1 MQDGRWKLATSIDC
15 TVSIIVKKEKIKP
28 LILMAFTSFLLVYPH
43 IVNSQSL
50 RDFFSNSTELSRD
63 DLPETGDETQEMS
76 FNEVICQDK
85 ELFPKKLYSKKY
97 KTFVECKYSLD
108 RIQQASYIDLTFRIR
123 WDNDRLDLYRTN
135 KREIFIC
142 DQEQMS
148 VYEHNE
154 KKDPDWWMIVRNS
167 LEFIECEN
175 EISVVP
181 ID

>member
-1 MQDGRWKLATSIDC
+1 MDN
-15 TVSIIVKKEKIKP
+15 
-28 LILMAFTSFLLVYPH
+28 SFLKISNLPKFDSHETTKYFLGRDLK
-43 IVNSQSL
+43 SQGLNTIRYDFKNLPESL
-50 RDFFSNSTELSRD
+50 RPKTATQGHGEL
-63 DLPETGDETQEMS
+63 S

-108 RIQQASYIDLTFRIR
+108 RIQEASYIDLTFRIR

-167 LEFIECEN
+167 LEFIECEK
-175 EISVVP
+175 EISVET

>member
-1 MQDGRWKLATSIDC
+1 M
-15 TVSIIVKKEKIKP
+15 KP
-28 LILMAFTSFLLVYPH
+28 LITVCFLTILLYLPNLVYP
-43 IVNSQSL
+43 QSL
-50 RDFFSNSTELSRD
+50 REFFSNRTELNRD
-63 DLPETGDETQEMS
+63 DLPDSTDETDELS
-76 FNEVICQDK
+76 FNEVICKDK

-108 RIQQASYIDLTFRIR
+108 RIQEASYIDLTFRIR
-123 WDNDRLDLYRTN
+123 WDNDRLDLYRTS

-154 KKDPDWWMIVRNS
+154 KKDPDWWMIARNS

-175 EISVVP
+175 EISVET

>member
-1 MQDGRWKLATSIDC
+1 MRSLL
-15 TVSIIVKKEKIKP
+15 IVWVVTL
-28 LILMAFTSFLLVYPH
+28 LIFVPNFLF
-43 IVNSQSL
+43 SQSL
-50 RDFFSNSTELSRD
+50 RDFFSNSAELNRD
-63 DLPETGDETQEMS
+63 DLPDVEYGTDAISFDEM
-76 FNEVICQDK
+76 ICKDR
-85 ELFPKKLYSKKY
+85 ELFPKKIYSRKY
-97 KTFVECKYSLD
+97 ENFVACKYNLD
-108 RIQQASYIDLTFRIR
+108 RIQEATYVDLTFRIR

-135 KREIFIC
+135 LREIFIC

-148 VYEHNE
+148 VYEHSE